1 MIRRP
6 PRSTRTDTLFPY
18 TTLFRS
24 YNRQFPARHPSR
36 SSRDVAPAR
45 SRPTRAGGCRYA
57 AGSNH
62 RTGRPARAP
71 CPCAGKTG
79 HVSPSGQRWDHR
91 LERNQMKPSGGARLF
106 NSALETGVRSALI
119 LDAARPRSFDLAHL
133 TWLDHLVVHTADLGG
148 PPSLHP
154 DIPQRDG
161 ELLVRRR
168 NVAAGLVLLRRL
180 PRIVAHSSGAGIYFS
195 STVEAAVLARSEA
208 GRAGKEG

>member
-1 MIRRP
+1 MRI
-6 PRSTRTDTLFPY
+6 SDW
-18 TTLFRS
+18 
-24 YNRQFPARHPSR
+24 
-36 SSRDVAPAR
+36 SSDVC
-45 SRPTRAGGCRYA
+45 SSDLYA

-133 TWLDHLVVHTADLGG
+133 TWLDHLVVHTADIG
-148 PPSLHP
+148 
-154 DIPQRDG
+154 
-161 ELLVRRR
+161 
-168 NVAAGLVLLRRL
+168 
-180 PRIVAHSSGAGIYFS
+180 
-195 STVEAAVLARSEA
+195 RSEEHTSELQSLMRTSYA
-208 GRAGKEG
+208 VFCLKKKKTKHTMT